1 MSSIYK
7 ELPQLNFVDA
17 GVAIAACI
25 RGNRTPM
32 LIGAPGVG
40 KCLGAGTPVMLA
52 DGRVLPVEQVVV
64 GDQLMGP
71 DGKPRNVKSTN
82 VGTGPLFQVTPV
94 KGEPWV
100 CNDVHVMTLVDTDS
114 DEIIDIPLDKW
125 FAQHKTFRER
135 HKLFSVGVDT
145 FAGSSSKPLPVDPYF
160 LGVWFGDG
168 SKGMRDGDPCN
179 GLQRVRISK
188 PDPEIRALCEDTA
201 RAWDLKVT
209 EHRGLAACPTYS
221 ITAMTRADA
230 ATGAN
235 RLLIALRDLVG
246 PAIAMPE
253 SYLKASREDR
263 MRFLAGLIDSDGEL
277 AQGCFVITQ
286 KRQDYADAIWWLAR
300 SLGFC
305 ATRRPRTA
313 GYVRADGS
321 KFEST
326 YYTVTISG
334 ETSEIPTR
342 IPRKQAAPRKQRKV
356 ATRTGFSVAPLGEGV
371 YYGFT
376 LDGDGRFLLG
386 DFTVTHNTALQA
398 VIADAFD
405 LPLVTAILSNC
416 DPTDVAGLPMLN
428 PKSGKVELHAFPEL
442 RHAQEEGVLLFLDEF
457 TAIRRSVEAPAL
469 RLILE
474 RVAGGA
480 PLHKNTRIV
489 GACNPPEHAP
499 GGIELSAAMLN
510 RIIWLRYAPRY
521 EEISNY
527 FVARAKG
534 TTPANL
540 AALGKA
546 IKQLMEVDY
555 AQAFATEALD
565 FAATM
570 AVQPDLVQLEPPE
583 AAINAGS
590 AWGSPRAWEAGIAA
604 YAALGRSAAS
614 GKSDAI
620 GYAILA
626 GAVGPHCAVSYLG
639 IRDLRTELP
648 TVADIVAQPDKAKVP
663 TRKDLGIAAI
673 GVIARVAQEDAGAA
687 WIYMQRMQMLEVAAA
702 GYRLVEKYASNL
714 SKSKF
719 GKEGVKAYSELSR
732 RIGNS
737 MG

>member
-40 KCLGAGTPVMLA
+40 K
-52 DGRVLPVEQVVV
+52 
-64 GDQLMGP
+64 
-71 DGKPRNVKSTN
+71 
-82 VGTGPLFQVTPV
+82 
-94 KGEPWV
+94 
-100 CNDVHVMTLVDTDS
+100 
-114 DEIIDIPLDKW
+114 
-125 FAQHKTFRER
+125 
-135 HKLFSVGVDT
+135 
-145 FAGSSSKPLPVDPYF
+145 
-160 LGVWFGDG
+160 
-168 SKGMRDGDPCN
+168 
-179 GLQRVRISK
+179 
-188 PDPEIRALCEDTA
+188 
-201 RAWDLKVT
+201 
-209 EHRGLAACPTYS
+209 
-221 ITAMTRADA
+221 
-230 ATGAN
+230 
-235 RLLIALRDLVG
+235 
-246 PAIAMPE
+246 
-253 SYLKASREDR
+253 
-263 MRFLAGLIDSDGEL
+263 
-277 AQGCFVITQ
+277 
-286 KRQDYADAIWWLAR
+286 
-300 SLGFC
+300 
-305 ATRRPRTA
+305 
-313 GYVRADGS
+313 
-321 KFEST
+321 
-326 YYTVTISG
+326 
-334 ETSEIPTR
+334 
-342 IPRKQAAPRKQRKV
+342 
-356 ATRTGFSVAPLGEGV
+356 
-371 YYGFT
+371 
-376 LDGDGRFLLG
+376 
-386 DFTVTHNTALQA
+386 TALQA

-405 LPLVTAILSNC
+405 LPLVTAILSNCFGRETKFITSSGVKSFEDFSPGAEVTVLTHTGGWRRAVVNVFGAQQLFKIRFARGGNSQTVRATRNHRWILADGAQTTDLSVGNKLYKPPQTIRDWAFDDAPAAQQQAWLEGFVYGDGSAGHGGYGAQIRLCGDKARFASRFEHLGFSATYPVSSNGDPNFYLKGVRKGLPNIDVVGRDYLVAFVRGYLDADGSRNTRHPEMSEVNPFQGIQVTGAEAVEFVRKVFPMVGAYIVNEDDRTDQPTNFGDRSATTIYFSLVLGFSSSPVAPYVVREITEDVTEEVWCLTVEGDHSFVMPNGIVTGNC

-540 AALGKA
+540 AALSKA